1 MARMPDST
9 IKEYFDICF
18 DLLFVFFLFLNFTL
32 FFLFTAKQL
41 PVKIRLVGFVIVIKI
56 TPRGVS
62 VGLGI
67 PGPMVV
73 TQTMGRNGMKVVGST
88 TVM

>member
-1 MARMPDST
+1 MADST
-9 IKEYFDICF
+9 IQECFDICF
-18 DLLFVFFLFLNFTL
+18 DLHFFFVVFSELYTFL
-32 FFLFTAKQL
+32 LFTAKQL
-41 PVKIRLVGFVIVIKI
+41 PVKIRLDGFVIVIKI

-73 TQTMGRNGMKVVGST
+73 TQTMDHNGMKMVGST